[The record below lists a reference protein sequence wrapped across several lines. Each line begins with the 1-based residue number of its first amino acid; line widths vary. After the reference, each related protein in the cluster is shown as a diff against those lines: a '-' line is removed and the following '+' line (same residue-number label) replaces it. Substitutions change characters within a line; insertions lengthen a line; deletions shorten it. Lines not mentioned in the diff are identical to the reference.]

1 MSLLSMWREIHE
13 SIPCDFACFVLFVFS
28 CLNLIVSWV
37 SQMTFPGQYLK
48 NCGERTWWNIHGH
61 LQQFRITLRL
71 NSYSELCWGLRV
83 PKATQKFL
91 WYAPSCFL
99 FFKSPSEIAPGSVAH
114 VIPLYSAPSASFFLT
129 DHKVIVF
136 WGSKKKCQLEFIGMQ
151 EKTAF
156 LCHGNVTMLAMSCL
170 DFEGLFFFFKDFFFN
185 LHHFKSLYWICY
197 NIASVL
203 CFGLLAGRHGGS

>member
-1 MSLLSMWREIHE
+1 MSFVNWKQCPYYLCGERYMKVSHVILLALSY
-13 SIPCDFACFVLFVFS
+13 LFS

-48 NCGERTWWNIHGH
+48 HCGERTWWNIHGH

-83 PKATQKFL
+83 PEATQTFL

-156 LCHGNVTMLAMSCL
+156 LCHENVTMLAMSCL
-170 DFEGLFFFFKDFFFN
+170 DFEGLFCFQSFFFKFRPF
-185 LHHFKSLYWICY
+185 
-197 NIASVL
+197 
-203 CFGLLAGRHGGS
+203 